1 MVATEAA
8 GVESASGVQ
17 DRWEIAGYEVTLF
30 LADDKKGYPAPRL
43 AFKRVADGRRLKSCP
58 KAVREH
64 PGYGRARGARDEL
77 KVSLRRMRGELE
89 DFLASG
95 EPVRDLS
102 AYTGTVAGRALLSRL
117 MLRDAAGTLGFPV
130 LEESPVSRSVSRS
143 ASDGGVLLRTL
154 SGGPEASP
162 GLLEAQAP
170 LHVAHVHD
178 LYAAGPEVLSGFQRF
193 VVDRRIRQ
201 PLKQAF
207 RELYVVTPAEI
218 SAGTES
224 ARFAGHRVYSQMAV
238 RLLMDRGWENSGDGC
253 SLYKEFSQAGIVAVF
268 EFETRGHFFGGE
280 VTTAGIWFCRD
291 AASGEATG
299 PLYRTSIGPGI
310 RGEILELESVPQPH
324 FSETLRDADLVV
336 SVAQLDDDGG
346 WLSEA
351 GIGQRA
357 DLLSALVQ
365 GLGLRGVRVE
375 GHFAHV
381 QGQRASYRV
390 HLGSA
395 AVHVDPGNYLCI
407 IPAGYAEERTAEKVF
422 LPFAGETATDRKA
435 REAISKVLLL
445 TNDQAIKDRTI
456 LAQLRHLTS
465 HDFTP

>member
-1 MVATEAA
+1 MATEAA
-8 GVESASGVQ
+8 DTEDIEDYGGASGVQ
-17 DRWEIAGYEVTLF
+17 DRWEIAGYAVTLF
-30 LADDKKGYPAPRL
+30 LADDRKGYPAPRL
-43 AFKRVADGRRLKSCP
+43 AFTRLADGRRLKSCP

-64 PGYGRARGARDEL
+64 PGYDEVRDARDEL
-77 KVSLRRMRGELE
+77 RVSLRRMRGELE

-102 AYTGTVAGRALLSRL
+102 AYTGTAAGRALLSRL
-117 MLRDAAGTLGFPV
+117 ILRDAAGTLGFPV
-130 LEESPVSRSVSRS
+130 LDESPVSRTVSHS

-162 GLLEAQAP
+162 GSLAARAP

-238 RLLMDRGWENSGDGC
+238 RLLMDRGWENSGDGY
-253 SLYKEFSQAGIVAVF
+253 SLYKEYPRAGIVAVF

-291 AASGEATG
+291 AAAETS
-299 PLYRTSIGPGI
+299 PLYRTSVGPGI
-310 RGEILELESVPQPH
+310 RGEILELENVPQPH

-336 SVAQLDDDGG
+336 SVAQLEDDGG

-351 GIGQRA
+351 GIEGRA
-357 DLLSALVQ
+357 DLLSALVDS
-365 GLGLRGVRVE
+365 LGLAGVRVE

-395 AVHVDPGNYLCI
+395 AVHVEPGNYLCI
-407 IPAGYAEERTAEKVF
+407 IPAGYAEDRASEKVF

-445 TNDQAIKDRTI
+445 TNDQAIEDRTI
-456 LAQLRHLTS
+456 LAQLPR
-465 HDFTP
+465 